1 MVPAASRLGDRY
13 RTLYPL
19 GRGGMGTVEL
29 ALDRGGDGAGDSGAA
44 GTARVVALKRLLPEA
59 KAKHAEMFLREARL
73 AVLLRHPNVV
83 HAFASGELGGELYMA
98 MEYVEGEP
106 LSRVVSTLRERGDR
120 LAWPLVARLV
130 ADVADGLHAAHEL
143 VDEKGQ
149 PLRVVHRDV
158 TPHNVMVAY
167 DGHVKLLDFGVA
179 KIEAEHGLTRTG
191 EVKGK
196 AAYMS
201 PEQAMGDPLDRRSD
215 LYSLG
220 AVLFECLTGRRM
232 WEGTDMEVMRKLALD
247 TPPALLPLVQDAPPA
262 LARLYER
269 LVARERDGRP
279 ESAGVVAR
287 ELRAIADGHE
297 AARSL
302 PGDVEL
308 FSDSAKTRQAELE
321 RALAGMDEPSAIEV
335 RRSREPPPG
344 DRRRGSSPRADRSNA
359 RSGARPRC
367 WRSAA
372 WRSRLVLAV
381 SIAKL
386 GAEPR
391 PRSTEPTPVATT
403 EATAAP
409 APSPREPP
417 TALPPTTEMRPAP
430 SASASTAPSASAAP
444 ARPIAPATRPSAAK
458 PVTVKPPPSA
468 SIAPPPKPL
477 DVDPHAI

>member
-1 MVPAASRLGDRY
+1 
-13 RTLYPL
+13 
-19 GRGGMGTVEL
+19 MGTVEL

-302 PGDVEL
+302 PEVMSEL

-335 RRSREPPPG
+335 RRSREPPAPVTAATRLEPASRSHERAK
-344 DRRRGSSPRADRSNA
+344 RRSPAMLA
-359 RSGARPRC
+359 IGGVAI
-367 WRSAA
+367 A
-372 WRSRLVLAV
+372 LVLAV

-409 APSPREPP
+409 APSLSEPP